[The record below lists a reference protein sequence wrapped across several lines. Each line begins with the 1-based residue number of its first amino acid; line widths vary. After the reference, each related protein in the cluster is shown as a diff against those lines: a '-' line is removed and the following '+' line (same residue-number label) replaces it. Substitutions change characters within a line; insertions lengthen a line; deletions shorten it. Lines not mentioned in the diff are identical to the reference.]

1 MANDSN
7 FDRNPLRG
15 CNFDLEGG
23 AVLHLRGCIVFDNF
37 TVTPRQTGGY
47 RSNIRIPAQSDT
59 CINESPGKS
68 FLSSSATK

>member
-1 MANDSN
+1 MAKNRN
-7 FDRNPLRG
+7 FDRNPQRG
-15 CNFDLEGG
+15 CNFGSEGG
-23 AVLHLRGCIVFDNF
+23 AVLDLRGCIVFDNS